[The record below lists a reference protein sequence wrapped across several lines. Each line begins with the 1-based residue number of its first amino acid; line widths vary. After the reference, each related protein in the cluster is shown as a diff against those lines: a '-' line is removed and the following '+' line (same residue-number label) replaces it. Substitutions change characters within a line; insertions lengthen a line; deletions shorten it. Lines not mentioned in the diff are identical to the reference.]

1 MVNKELVRG
10 RAFTHEAQGGLDGF
24 RFVSNVL
31 LKDSTN
37 GISVKRDDYAGASVG
52 SSTTT
57 NRQSMSM
64 PIKFEEVHKEVKPHG
79 TAGQIKVSQKI
90 FKEISDIVSEGGDRG
105 FANPLVN
112 ALLASCGS
120 SPEEMRLKEFLNGVQ
135 LDSVTQDDDGYVISL
150 KRSME
155 REKALV
161 DLLGFI
167 VTCYALLSWG
177 AYFYTLFAMLR
188 LFTTMQMVGGLLV
201 FPSILIVGCC
211 LLDDHVMQ
219 RNGDK
224 FVEITLSEQV
234 FKDISDL
241 SDRMREVADDGIYY
255 DTVRQAHGFMQ
266 NISGLAEV
274 TQSTVKNQNT
284 NGLESWEFDREI
296 VVKSTAISTS
306 SNSRVAGVEK
316 LYRDLIS
323 TTETMGLRVYAQE
336 VKQEQSQI
344 EMPISTFNSLEK
356 AGQESDSKVVA
367 QQLLSQLAASAQGPE
382 ARFIDKWLS
391 GSCVTDVVKGGD
403 NVQIKLGCK
412 STITSACSQLLSMLR
427 GEKNKALS
435 ITLSEQVQDSV
446 SATSRPSAPS
456 IGSPG
461 T

>member
-1 MVNKELVRG
+1 MIGKELVRG
-10 RAFTHEAQGGLDGF
+10 RAFTHEAQGGLDIF
-24 RFVSNVL
+24 RFVSNVP

-90 FKEISDIVSEGGDRG
+90 FKEISDIVSEGGGRR

-135 LDSVTQDDDGYVISL
+135 LDSVTQDDDGCVISL

-167 VTCYALLSWG
+167 VACYSLLSWG
-177 AYFYTLFAMLR
+177 AYFYTLFCMVR
-188 LFTTMQMVGGLLV
+188 LFTTMQMVGLLA
-201 FPSILIVGCC
+201 FPGILIVGWC

-241 SDRMREVADDGIYY
+241 SGRMCGVADDGIYS
-255 DTVRQAHGFMQ
+255 DTIRQARDFMQ

-284 NGLESWEFDREI
+284 NGLESWKFDREI

-306 SNSRVAGVEK
+306 SNSRVAGVET
-316 LYRDLIS
+316 LYRDRIS
-323 TTETMGLRVYAQE
+323 TTETMGLRVDAQE
-336 VKQEQSQI
+336 VEQEQSQI

-356 AGQESDSKVVA
+356 AGQASDSKVVA

-391 GSCVTDVVKGGD
+391 GSCVTDVVKGED

-446 SATSRPSAPS
+446 SATGQPSAPP
-456 IGSPG
+456 IDSPG
-461 T
+461 I